1 MQFAVRHY
9 GPLSAN
15 IRQGKIDDCSVM
27 LPGGPVV
34 ARRGWRWHSVRG
46 HFKIRK
52 TGVYWW
58 SPFYRVDPTKQTVR
72 QEYKVE

>member
-1 MQFAVRHY
+1 MQYSDRHY

-15 IRQGKIDDCSVM
+15 IRQEKPCFRADLLSREEAG
-27 LPGGPVV
+27 
-34 ARRGWRWHSVRG
+34 WHSVRG

-58 SPFYRVDPTKQTVR
+58 SPFYRVDPTK
-72 QEYKVE
+72 VEG